1 MTQPEFKKL
10 LKYTVSTSFLQSVRT
25 TADAT
30 YLKRYDLPGNFE
42 VMARPGYFA
51 YAIIHGDNME
61 VSVHDG
67 LLS

>member
-1 MTQPEFKKL
+1 MNND
-10 LKYTVSTSFLQSVRT
+10 T
-25 TADAT
+25 TRIQEAPKINYQCGTDSATILAD
-30 YLKRYDLPGNFE
+30 DIVPGNFE